1 MSPTSQGRGSQ
12 RPEGGTANH
21 LPTEWTTPAPP
32 TPPYARNCQ
41 LSLQK
46 LPPQSRKHKEERASP
61 PPSRGPEAH
70 GDTGHLE
77 GHSVLLPQ
85 ARDCSPLL
93 PPTGP
98 ELAPQG
104 REVLHCSPTPFPGSR
119 GRAGPGQAGGG
130 QEAGL
135 RGRAEKAQPCP
146 RLCNKEGG
154 AVLGRRPGRNALP
167 DAQSRVGA
175 TAQGSGTPS
184 PQTRALRHGLEG
196 EPGPRSPQVLPS
208 QSEASSLLP

>member
-32 TPPYARNCQ
+32 TLPYARNCQ

-85 ARDCSPLL
+85 ARDRSPLL

-119 GRAGPGQAGGG
+119 GRAGPGQAGGARRQG
-130 QEAGL
+130 CEEGP
-135 RGRAEKAQPCP
+135 RRHSRALGYVI
-146 RLCNKEGG
+146 RR
-154 AVLGRRPGRNALP
+154 AVL
-167 DAQSRVGA
+167 S
-175 TAQGSGTPS
+175 
-184 PQTRALRHGLEG
+184 
-196 EPGPRSPQVLPS
+196 
-208 QSEASSLLP
+208 